1 MKQFFQ
7 KHFLPPEDARD
18 RERWSPA
25 QRAYLEREL
34 LRRRQVTTL
43 RAMIFILFLA
53 LWELGAA
60 TGAVDDFIFSSPS
73 RIVRCFLSMTESG
86 AIFFHTGVTLYETL
100 LSFFLTIFFSLLLS
114 ILLWSSPMVSRI
126 LEPYLVMLNSLPK
139 SAMAPLLIVWLGA
152 NLKTIVVAA
161 VSVAV
166 FGSIMTL
173 YTSFSQ
179 TDQELIKLIRS
190 FGGGKREILLKILL
204 PASVPVIISSMKVS
218 LGLCLVGVIIGE
230 FLAADSGLG
239 YLIIYGQ
246 QTFAMDEVV
255 MSIVILCLISALF
268 YKGISL
274 LEQRAN
280 LSRSRG

>member
-34 LRRRQVTTL
+34 LHRRQVTIL

-73 RIVRCFLSMTESG
+73 RIVLCFLSMMESG

-166 FGSIMTL
+166 FGSVMTL

-204 PASVPVIISSMKVS
+204 PASVPVIISSMIM
-218 LGLCLVGVIIGE
+218 GFMPFMI
-230 FLAADSGLG
+230 
-239 YLIIYGQ
+239 
-246 QTFAMDEVV
+246 
-255 MSIVILCLISALF
+255 
-268 YKGISL
+268 
-274 LEQRAN
+274 
-280 LSRSRG
+280 